1 MNSSKDSRIFVLH
14 YLHNLCWIS
23 SDLSFINPSRF
34 SVFLVRQFRFLYWL
48 LTIRRHN
55 FVCFRVCEI
64 FRVRSSKASGSREG
78 EIRLDL
84 FCCCLVCSSP
94 HCIYIYIYIYIS
106 KLFCFFDFITIL
118 FFKVSVHVGFFC
130 SLFFFCFYFFK
141 NYITLSFIHQSPAIS
156 LNLELMNSLKLCS
169 TFFTINDFKF

>member
-1 MNSSKDSRIFVLH
+1 VGFFCSLFFFCFYFFKNYITLSFFFYSYLCASNFVSLDNGVPISSRCLRLRSFCLNSSKDSRIFVLH

-78 EIRLDL
+78 L
-84 FCCCLVCSSP
+84 CL
-94 HCIYIYIYIYIS
+94 
-106 KLFCFFDFITIL
+106 LENFDT
-118 FFKVSVHVGFFC
+118 
-130 SLFFFCFYFFK
+130 
-141 NYITLSFIHQSPAIS
+141 N
-156 LNLELMNSLKLCS
+156 
-169 TFFTINDFKF
+169 